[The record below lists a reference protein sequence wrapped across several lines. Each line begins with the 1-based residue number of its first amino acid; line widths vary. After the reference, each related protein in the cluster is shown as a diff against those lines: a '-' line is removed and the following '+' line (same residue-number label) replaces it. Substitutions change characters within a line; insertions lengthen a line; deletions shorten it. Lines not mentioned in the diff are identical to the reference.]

1 MLYHN
6 KNNNQHIYIIKKHD
20 PIHINKSNIYN
31 ISHAYEKFSTHLTR
45 KQQHSKADTEGNPTD
60 VPPVEYQDYLNTK
73 ETYSRT
79 TRKNI

>member
-45 KQQHSKADTEGNPTD
+45 KQQHSKADTEENLTD
-60 VPPVEYQDYLNTK
+60 DP
-73 ETYSRT
+73 
-79 TRKNI
+79 